1 MGWYESQQI
10 LNEDRLPVNNLDF
23 LLRKKFIL
31 QKMIHEEAFRN
42 QLTSAR
48 QELNIPEEVWIES

>member
-10 LNEDRLPVNNLDF
+10 LNEDRLPNSNLDL

-31 QKMIHEEAFRN
+31 QRMISE
-42 QLTSAR
+42 
-48 QELNIPEEVWIES
+48 